1 MKNGKSRILA
11 FLKSIMYFAILCTLV
26 LFIPQ
31 LPIYSPMH
39 DAITV
44 ILFLIGIIF
53 IIIAIVLF
61 INEWEKIL
69 DNPE

>member
-1 MKNGKSRILA
+1 MI
-11 FLKSIMYFAILCTLV
+11 YFIILCTLV
-26 LFIPQ
+26 LCIPQ

-39 DAITV
+39 DAITI
-44 ILFLIGIIF
+44 ILFLIGVIF